1 MKKVSIVGSG
11 NVGVNSAF
19 FIAETAAA
27 NVLLLDVQEGIST
40 GKALDLMEAAPIRR
54 YRTRID
60 GSDAIA
66 DIAGSEIVVLAAGRI
81 RTPGKERSEHFAEN
95 AATAREIAAAIAR
108 HAPEAKVIVATE
120 PVDAIVKVVIEATGF
135 DRRRVIGVG
144 GILDSMRMA
153 SFIADE
159 LRVSPRD
166 IHALVIGSHT
176 SRMVPLP
183 FYARVNGV
191 EITQLLDAQTVGR
204 IVDDTRRAGD
214 MIVDL
219 AKRASAYYAPSAAIA
234 TLVEAICLDLKLVR
248 SVSVLLD
255 GEYGLRGVALSV
267 PCKLGA
273 AGVEQ
278 VIELALN
285 EEDRQALAASAGP
298 VRALVAAGDERKG
311 TR

>member
-27 NVLLLDVQEGIST
+27 NVLLVDIQEGIST
-40 GKALDLMEAAPIRR
+40 GKALDLMEAAPIRH
-54 YRTRID
+54 YRTSIE

-66 DIAGSEIVVLAAGRI
+66 DIAGSEVVVLAAGRI
-81 RTPGKERSEHFAEN
+81 RTPGKERSEHFQEN
-95 AATAREIAAAIAR
+95 AATAREIAAAIVKY
-108 HAPEAKVIVATE
+108 APEAKVIVATE
-120 PVDAIVKVVIEATGF
+120 PVDAIVKVVLDATGL

-153 SFIADE
+153 SFIADA
-159 LRVSPRD
+159 LGVSPRD

-219 AKRASAYYAPSAAIA
+219 AKRANAFYAPSAAIT

-248 SVSVLLD
+248 SVSVLLE
-255 GEYGLRGVALSV
+255 GEYGLSGVALSV

-273 AGVEQ
+273 GGVEQ
-278 VIELALN
+278 IIELALN
-285 EEDRQALAASAGP
+285 EEDRQALAASASP